1 MPTSSGCVLGGE
13 ASQRVRVLVTGA
25 DGFVGRH
32 VVEQLVEAGHEV
44 SAGCKPG
51 GESASTW
58 LTPRARDQVT
68 LLPLDVADSASVR
81 AALSRPTDAVVHL
94 AAIASGSEAR
104 QDPGLAWAVNAAGT
118 ARLVDSAAALK
129 NSGAGDPIVLVVSS
143 AEVYGAGPARPRL
156 ESDPLCPQ
164 SPYGASKVGAEIA
177 ALEAWRRASLRVII
191 ARAFPHT
198 GPGQSLL
205 YVVPAFLQRLRAAAA
220 AGARR
225 VPTGNLEPVR
235 DILDVRDVARGYIG
249 LLEHG
254 VAGEAY
260 NVARGE
266 GVTLRDI
273 FARLARLVGADVEPV
288 PDPALM
294 RSGDIHYLVG
304 DATKLN
310 RATGWSPRITLEQ
323 TLREMVDA
331 QAY

>member
-1 MPTSSGCVLGGE
+1 
-13 ASQRVRVLVTGA
+13 VRVLVTGA

-32 VVEQLVEAGHEV
+32 VVEQLIEAGHEV

-51 GESASTW
+51 GAHVADW
-58 LTPRARDQVT
+58 LTPRARDQVF
-68 LLPLDVADSASVR
+68 LLPLDVSDTVSVR
-81 AALSRPTDAVVHL
+81 AALTRPVDAIVHL

-104 QDPGLAWAVNAAGT
+104 QDPGLAWVVNAAGT

-129 NSGAGDPIVLVVSS
+129 TSGAGDPIVLLVSS
-143 AEVYGAGPARPRL
+143 AEVYGDGPARPRV
-156 ESDPLCPQ
+156 ESDPWCPQ

-177 ALEAWRRASLRVII
+177 ALEAWRRVSLRVII

-205 YVVPAFLQRLRAAAA
+205 YVIPAFLQRLRAAAA
-220 AGARR
+220 AGVHR

-235 DILDVRDVARGYIG
+235 DILDVRDVVRAYLS

-254 VAGEAY
+254 VPGEAY

-273 FARLARLVGADVEPV
+273 FVQLARLVGADVEPV
-288 PDPALM
+288 ADPALM

-304 DATKLN
+304 DATKLK